1 MAASL
6 SSSPTPASTTRTKG
20 SKNISHASSKLT
32 PCFLAFVV
40 AFASSRQNA
49 ASDKGTR
56 HPLNLCI
63 YNVYLAGQAPSL
75 PTTKPRHLDRRRRF
89 CRRSGEIPVFRLC
102 RCFSSTASFPQPNLV
117 KPQSPHLLIPQS
129 DTSGV
134 LVISAS
140 YNPSRVKKAP
150 VHDRGFSH

>member
-1 MAASL
+1 MNDEEQTLIGRESNGCIPLFIADTCVHY
-6 SSSPTPASTTRTKG
+6 PDKG

-75 PTTKPRHLDRRRRF
+75 PTH
-89 CRRSGEIPVFRLC
+89 
-102 RCFSSTASFPQPNLV
+102 
-117 KPQSPHLLIPQS
+117 
-129 DTSGV
+129 
-134 LVISAS
+134 
-140 YNPSRVKKAP
+140 
-150 VHDRGFSH
+150 